1 MSEICAIYLVEE
13 TLDIYLAIRFAHVG
27 LLGAWL
33 MYIKLDAFAPPK
45 ADRLLYL
52 DAQALTL

>member
-1 MSEICAIYLVEE
+1 VEE
-13 TLDIYLAIRFAHVG
+13 TIVIYLAIRFAHVC

-33 MYIKLDAFAPPK
+33 MYIKLDAFAFPK
-45 ADRLLYL
+45 VDRLLYL